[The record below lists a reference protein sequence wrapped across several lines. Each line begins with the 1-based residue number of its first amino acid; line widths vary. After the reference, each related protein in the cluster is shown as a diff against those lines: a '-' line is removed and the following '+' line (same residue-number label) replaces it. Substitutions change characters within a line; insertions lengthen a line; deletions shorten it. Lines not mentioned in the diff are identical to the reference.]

1 MPKHPDRVRRLV
13 GATNFRDLGGY
24 LGAGGRPVRWRR
36 LYRSDHLGGLTDA
49 DRQALQALGIRRAF
63 DFRGVDERAAAPY
76 DLPGLVQH
84 PLSIEPTVAQR
95 IHDLMDQGRAFTPDL
110 AAEFMRELYRGLV
123 EDQSHRYAE
132 FFEHLRASDDP
143 VVFHCTAGKDR
154 TGFAAALI
162 LLALGVPRE
171 QVMQDYLLTN
181 ELYRH
186 PPLRGAGL
194 PSDALRVLWRVQ
206 PEFLQAALNGIDAHA
221 GGMDGY
227 FQHRLG
233 LGPDQREEL
242 AQRYLE

>member
-1 MPKHPDRVRRLV
+1 MVNHPDRARRLV

-24 LGAGGRPVRWRR
+24 LGVGGRPVRWRR
-36 LYRSDHLGGLTDA
+36 LYRSDHLGGLTDS
-49 DRQALQALGIRRAF
+49 DRQALQALGIRRSF
-63 DFRGVDERAAAPY
+63 DFRGVTERAAAPY

-84 PLSIEPTVAQR
+84 SLSIEPTVAQR
-95 IHDLMDQGRAFTPDL
+95 IHDLMGQGQSFTPEL

-123 EDQSHRYAE
+123 DDQSHRFAE
-132 FFEHLRASDDP
+132 FFEHLLASDDP

-186 PPLRGAGL
+186 PPLRGTGL
-194 PSDALRVLWRVQ
+194 PPDALRVLWLVQ
-206 PEFLQAALNGIDAHA
+206 PDFLQAALTGIDAHA
-221 GGMDGY
+221 GGIDGY
-227 FQHRLG
+227 LQHRLG
-233 LGPDQREEL
+233 LGPGQREEL